1 MAQRQ
6 LPGRTRVLHRKVN
19 GPVYIWTIPAQNA
32 IISRGGDLQ
41 RDRVAARQLVDEL
54 RRTQLVTVTS
64 SGDQPLMPGGGIS
77 KRPLH
82 FIIAADCSGS
92 MTGEKIQALN
102 YAVADMLPHLAEW
115 ERTQEQAR
123 VLVRAV
129 SFGEEVR
136 WHVAEP
142 TPVGTLRWPP
152 LRAKGPTPMGEALA
166 TIAAALAPGQ
176 FERRA
181 LRPAILLITDGR
193 PTDKDDGFD
202 RGLGALMATAAGRAA
217 LRLALAIGD
226 DAVHDPLDRFIGD
239 RQACR
244 SWWPTAP
251 RRSPTA

>member
-1 MAQRQ
+1 
-6 LPGRTRVLHRKVN
+6 
-19 GPVYIWTIPAQNA
+19 
-32 IISRGGDLQ
+32 
-41 RDRVAARQLVDEL
+41 
-54 RRTQLVTVTS
+54 VTLTS
-64 SGDQPLMPGGGIS
+64 PGDQPLMPGGGIS

-142 TPVGTLRWPP
+142 TPVATLRWPP
-152 LRAKGPTPMGEALA
+152 LRAKGPTPMGAALA
-166 TIAAALAPGQ
+166 EIAAALAPGH

-193 PTDKDDGFD
+193 PTDKEDGFD
-202 RGLGALMATAAGRAA
+202 RGLDALMATSAGRAA

-226 DAVHDPLDRFIGD
+226 DAVHEPLDRFIGD
-239 RQACR
+239 ANVPVLVADSAEEIADRLIAASIAVSRMSEIGVDRDAIARQVLTGGGV
-244 SWWPTAP
+244 SSTI
-251 RRSPTA
+251 TDEDTIV